1 MYITIKQPICHK
13 REESVFIED
22 GCGLYSHSTV
32 IQNIEDQG
40 LGYWQ
45 AALADNELNAIWVKQ
60 K

>member
-45 AALADNELNAIWVKQ
+45 AALADNELNAI
-60 K
+60 